1 MASLYGTESM
11 PSTETIGSYQSSGVH
26 PSMFSVAESTPVGF
40 FMNSFLDRCLS
51 EDMEAENG
59 TWGESNDRSLTD
71 IEMLARHSIEG
82 VARNDAHEESPTMA
96 RHEQQELAEADSS
109 GRSITDVEN
118 VGQLSLGRDTH
129 SDAREG
135 TPVVSAE
142 HREVIAA
149 LCRDQPD
156 AALALRAF
164 LNGTASSS
172 FPELPES
179 DAIVAFQA
187 LQGLAGLLNEGLAL
201 TEVEETKTNVPPV
214 PALRYVQRCS
224 RRTTLKRNQKE
235 VCPICLEKLSKTEK
249 VQTLPCSH
257 KLHTSCCNAYFRTPG
272 VKPMCPFCR
281 FDMTEAV

>member
-1 MASLYGTESM
+1 MASLYSTESM
-11 PSTETIGSYQSSGVH
+11 SSTETIGIYESSGVH
-26 PSMFSVAESTPVGF
+26 PSMFSVAESTPVGL

-51 EDMEAENG
+51 EDVEAENG
-59 TWGESNDRSLTD
+59 TWGESNDRSVTD
-71 IEMLARHSIEG
+71 IETLAWHSIEG
-82 VARNDAHEESPTMA
+82 DARNDAHEKSPTMA
-96 RHEQQELAEADSS
+96 RHEQQELAEADSN

-142 HREVIAA
+142 HWEVIAA
-149 LCRDQPD
+149 WCRDQPD

-164 LNGTASSS
+164 LNGSASSA

-179 DAIVAFQA
+179 DAIAAFQA

-201 TEVEETKTNVPPV
+201 TEVEETKTNVPAV

-235 VCPICLEKLSKTEK
+235 ACPICLEKLSKTEE
-249 VQTLPCSH
+249 VQMLPCSH

-272 VKPMCPFCR
+272 VKPMCPICR